1 MSKFAVA
8 IAVSI
13 LLVLVV
19 FSQIA
24 NASDSESD
32 ITLAKSPQITIN
44 VSNNISIN
52 VSYFGMIL
60 TTNNTV
66 IGVNFEQ
73 QTWNFQNTSSGYSY
87 ESSFL
92 MGSLKDT
99 DLGDFFSKYIVSNEK
114 QDQVSSSNYTVGVN
128 AYVNFSKY
136 TGTIS
141 SLLVKNSTLNTAC
154 SINQIPSST
163 IKTSLSIDFTLPVA
177 LSEYNIYL
185 IQVLRGSEDSTGLV
199 YENVSAT
206 SNNATYSGIAMQ
218 NLNANNSTKALYWW
232 SNNFLHNGLA
242 GTDKASIFQ
251 GEENEYLVYNFT
263 AAGKQGKNV
272 ILQDPFL
279 SVNGIS
285 IIGSK
290 ITHVIQ
296 GAVNYFLQHII
307 FTLSG
312 FVIGAAVLL
321 SFFVRHLKGRIK
333 I

>member
-1 MSKFAVA
+1 MSKFAAA

-32 ITLAKSPQITIN
+32 ITLANSPQIAIS

-60 TTNNTV
+60 KANNTV
-66 IGVNFEQ
+66 IGANFEQ
-73 QTWNFQNTSSGYSY
+73 QKWNFENTSSGYSY
-87 ESSFL
+87 ESSFSL
-92 MGSLKDT
+92 GYLKDT
-99 DLGDFFSKYIVSNEK
+99 DLGDFFSKYIDSNEE
-114 QDQVSSSNYTVGVN
+114 QDQTYSSNYTIGVN

-136 TGTIS
+136 TGSIS
-141 SLLVKNSTLNTAC
+141 SLIVKNSTLKTVC
-154 SINQIPSST
+154 SINQIPAST
-163 IKTSLSIDFTLPVA
+163 IKTSLSIDFSLPVA
-177 LSEYNIYL
+177 MNEYSIYL
-185 IQVLRGSEDSTGLV
+185 IQVLRGSEDSKGLL

-206 SNNATYSGIAMQ
+206 SNNETYDGIAMQ
-218 NLNANNSTKALYWW
+218 NLNTNNSTKALYWW
-232 SNNFLHNGLA
+232 SNNFLYNGLT
-242 GTDKASIFQ
+242 GVDKASIFQ
-251 GEENEYLVYNFT
+251 GEESEYLIYNFT
-263 AAGKQGKNV
+263 ASGKQGKNV

-290 ITHVIQ
+290 VTHVIQ
-296 GAVNYFLQHII
+296 GAINYFLQHII

-312 FVIGAAVLL
+312 FAIGGAVLL
-321 SFFVRHLKGRIK
+321 TFYLRHLNGKIK
-333 I
+333 V